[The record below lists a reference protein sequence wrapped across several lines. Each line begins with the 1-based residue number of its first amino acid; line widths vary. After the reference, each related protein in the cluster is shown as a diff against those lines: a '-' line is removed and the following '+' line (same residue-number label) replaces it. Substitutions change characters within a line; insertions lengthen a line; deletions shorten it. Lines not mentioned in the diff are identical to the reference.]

1 MKLQGQ
7 NEMTSNYT
15 KLDEE
20 KNVKLHKK
28 NYEITRNHRK
38 PNEIT

>member
-28 NYEITRNHRK
+28 K
-38 PNEIT
+38 L